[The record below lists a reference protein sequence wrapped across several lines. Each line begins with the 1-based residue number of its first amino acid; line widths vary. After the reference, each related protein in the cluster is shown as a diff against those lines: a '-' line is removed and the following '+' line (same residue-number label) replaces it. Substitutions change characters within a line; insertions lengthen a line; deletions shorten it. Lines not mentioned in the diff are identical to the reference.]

1 MVSCFLCWFYNQS
14 VAIIFVDTPTLLEDA
29 KAVKMHDG
37 LYLPT
42 KFSGD
47 DVMFICQLPP
57 EDARDMSTFNKVPFW
72 LVVEYILV
80 KDGLSDAAVADRH
93 AAIRAIRDVRDLR
106 AHSVAEAED
115 DGFEVVDGWA
125 AKPKQTTSKDDKKKP
140 QRVFS
145 ETISRGSSNFKDEL
159 DFVRQVRSESFGSA
173 MAIMEDEE
181 EQTEPRS
188 PSGVAVDVAVI
199 LYFTCRSLIS

>member
-1 MVSCFLCWFYNQS
+1 M
-14 VAIIFVDTPTLLEDA
+14 
-29 KAVKMHDG
+29 
-37 LYLPT
+37 
-42 KFSGD
+42 
-47 DVMFICQLPP
+47 
-57 EDARDMSTFNKVPFW
+57 
-72 LVVEYILV
+72 
-80 KDGLSDAAVADRH
+80 
-93 AAIRAIRDVRDLR
+93 
-106 AHSVAEAED
+106 
-115 DGFEVVDGWA
+115 DGWA

-145 ETISRGSSNFKDEL
+145 ETISRGSRSVLVCYYQGLQPHFCNEITSNFKDEL
-159 DFVRQVRSESFGSA
+159 DFVRQVRSESFASA